1 MVGFGVR
8 TSGVEVPGGVVVV
21 VVVDGSV
28 VVRLRS
34 RAELSCADG
43 AFDAASSSESS
54 ELKPARG
61 ISEMMGRDT
70 GRVVDSGPEADFCFF
85 FGCGSSVEVARCCS
99 SFDRTGTGIVMRVV
113 VRGRSG
119 PVVVPGGKVV
129 ECPSLGAGFRG
140 AVSEPGR

>member
-21 VVVDGSV
+21 VVDGIV
-28 VVRLRS
+28 AFRLRL

-43 AFDAASSSESS
+43 ALDAASSSESS

-70 GRVVDSGPEADFCFF
+70 RRAVDSGPDADFCFF
-85 FGCGSSVEVARCCS
+85 FGCGSSVEVVRC
-99 SFDRTGTGIVMRVV
+99 FDRTGTGIVIRVV
-113 VRGRSG
+113 VRG
-119 PVVVPGGKVV
+119 
-129 ECPSLGAGFRG
+129 
-140 AVSEPGR
+140 

>member
-21 VVVDGSV
+21 VVVDSSV

-70 GRVVDSGPEADFCFF
+70 GRAVDSEPEPM
-85 FGCGSSVEVARCCS
+85 GLQSKWY
-99 SFDRTGTGIVMRVV
+99 VV
-113 VRGRSG
+113 LT
-119 PVVVPGGKVV
+119 
-129 ECPSLGAGFRG
+129 EQ
-140 AVSEPGR
+140 EPAL